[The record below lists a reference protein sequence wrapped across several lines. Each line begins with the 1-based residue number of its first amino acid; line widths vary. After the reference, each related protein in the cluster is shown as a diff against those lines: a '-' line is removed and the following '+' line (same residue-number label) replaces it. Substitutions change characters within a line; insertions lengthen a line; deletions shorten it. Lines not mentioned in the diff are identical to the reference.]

1 MTKRM
6 QVLFADEEYREIQAT
21 AERARMTVAEWVR
34 QELRKSRRE
43 QARMVETKL
52 RAVAEAARNEFPTAD
67 IDVMLGE
74 IDAGR
79 GIE

>member
-1 MTKRM
+1 
-6 QVLFADEEYREIQAT
+6 
-21 AERARMTVAEWVR
+21 MTVAEWVR